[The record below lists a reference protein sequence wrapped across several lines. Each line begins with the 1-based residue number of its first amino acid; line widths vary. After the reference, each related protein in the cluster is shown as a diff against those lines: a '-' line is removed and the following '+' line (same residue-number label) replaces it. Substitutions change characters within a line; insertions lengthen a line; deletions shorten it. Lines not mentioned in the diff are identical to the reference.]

1 MPTSAAQTAQR
12 LAQDAGGRY
21 DRVIRLAQ
29 AIFGA
34 PIVALNLIGDEFQYT
49 VAAVGI
55 RTGATPVD
63 QAICRTTVTQQGVF
77 EVHDLRDDARFKD
90 LPLVAE
96 PPRLRYYAG
105 VPLRT
110 QAGQTVGALCI
121 LDFVPREL
129 GRSQREMLADLGT
142 LLEREM
148 AVQEE
153 MAKAGEVQQRLL
165 PRTAPDIPGVEIAG
179 RVVPYRDA
187 GGDFFDW
194 QVVDGDDGGRRLQVL
209 LSDVMGK
216 GLAAALIASVVRAAL
231 RTHSRYT
238 GLADAVQ
245 RTAETTAPDL
255 ESNERFVT
263 MWAARIDPVTGA
275 VQYVDAGHGLAVIVS
290 PTSVRR
296 LVQDHLPLG
305 MPIADTWT
313 MAEDVLAYGERIVIV
328 SDGVFDV
335 FPDDESAMA
344 AVQMTAD
351 PDTTNAEMVD
361 TIVAYASD
369 HGSTDDVTAIV
380 ISRTSGGAGAST
392 GTNGQEG

>member
-1 MPTSAAQTAQR
+1 MTSAAQTAER
-12 LAQDAGGRY
+12 LARDAGDRY

-34 PIVALNLIGDEFQYT
+34 PIVTLNMIGEEFQYT
-49 VAAVGI
+49 VAAVGAA
-55 RTGATPVD
+55 TGAVPLE
-63 QAICRTTVTQQGVF
+63 QSICRTTITQDGVF
-77 EVHDLRDDARFKD
+77 EVHDLREDDRFKD
-90 LPLVAE
+90 LPAVVN

-110 QAGQTVGALCI
+110 QQGQTVGALCI

-129 GRSQREMLADLGT
+129 GRSQREMMADLGSV
-142 LLEREM
+142 LEREM

-153 MAKAGEVQQRLL
+153 MAKAGEVQQKLL
-165 PRTAPDIPGVEIAG
+165 PRSAPDLPGFEIAG

-194 QVVDGDDGGRRLQVL
+194 QVVDGEDGGRVLQVV

-216 GLAAALIASVVRAAL
+216 GLAASLIASVVRAAL
-231 RTHSRYT
+231 RTHSRYA

-263 MWAARIDPVTGA
+263 MWATRIDPATGK

-296 LVQDHLPLG
+296 LVQNTLPLG
-305 MPIADTWT
+305 MPVADTWT
-313 MAEDVLAYGERIVIV
+313 MAEDELRHGERMVIV

-335 FPDDESAMA
+335 FPDEEAAMA

-351 PDTTNAEMVD
+351 PEATNAEMVD
-361 TIVAYASD
+361 TIVAYASE

-380 ISRTSGGAGAST
+380 ISRTADGVDASAGTTEEA
-392 GTNGQEG
+392 